1 MMEHSAAGEKSMR
14 KTLSKPIRRDFQGLS
29 VKWRRQ
35 SPKEYRTLALLHI
48 RKKEHKKIHVY
59 LFIARQKCRKDKT
72 ESNEADHSPT
82 GLCGG
87 EEGMGFGWQG

>member
-29 VKWRRQ
+29 VKWRKQ

-48 RKKEHKKIHVY
+48 RKKEHKKINVY
-59 LFIARQKCRKDKT
+59 LFICAT
-72 ESNEADHSPT
+72 EMQ
-82 GLCGG
+82 
-87 EEGMGFGWQG
+87 EE